1 MLKFCQSLE
10 SYQFKLSL
18 SGYIL
23 ENGFQDLLMVC
34 RSLNSVAQHMLTV
47 SCNFGEACQPL
58 KIFCTIMVGFSHLLA
73 KVYS

>member
-23 ENGFQDLLMVC
+23 ENGFQDLLTVC
-34 RSLNSVAQHMLTV
+34 RSLDNVAQ
-47 SCNFGEACQPL
+47 Q
-58 KIFCTIMVGFSHLLA
+58 I
-73 KVYS
+73 